1 MVFRRSRDGGLR
13 FGEMER
19 DAMISHG
26 CPLFLKERLVDTSD
40 LYTCHVCSKCGLL
53 ASKKMD
59 KDIYVCHSCS
69 KLPENQGDIPYAT
82 KISLPYAMKL
92 LVQELMAINILPRI
106 RVKDDAYSMNA

>member
-1 MVFRRSRDGGLR
+1 MVQRRSRDGGLR

-26 CPLFLKERLVDTSD
+26 CSLFLKERLVDNSD
-40 LYTCHVCSKCGLL
+40 ISTCYVCSKCGLI

-59 KDIYVCHSCS
+59 KDIYVCNSCA
-69 KLPENQGDIPYAT
+69 KLPENQGEMQYAT
-82 KISLPYAMKL
+82 KIVIPYAFKL

-106 RVKDDAYSMNA
+106 QVKDDYNSQN